1 MLRNPFWMSDDT
13 EIRPFKEAPPLDK
26 DEVTFWRELID
37 SYLTPLEGDQ
47 QRQKDLQASLIEL
60 RNKVCLI
67 FILVNSLFIIIVF
80 TLQRVT
86 AGGSA
91 LSLKLPCANENS
103 DNGGQSVEP
112 ISVAFTLVF
121 GLLLLVQFLCMLMHR
136 FATLLHICA
145 STTIFEGKKLLAKF
159 KKDPETGTDDGNSPV
174 EVAISVQAVSF
185 FSSINGPHFSCSKL
199 NMMLSKM
206 LITKALIRLRA
217 CAGRSAPVLF
227 SNP

>member
-159 KKDPETGTDDGNSPV
+159 KKDPETGTDGENAPV

-185 FSSINGPHFSCSKL
+185 FSSINRGSYISAHVYL
-199 NMMLSKM
+199 NLLNELRKRDKM
-206 LITKALIRLRA
+206 RGLL
-217 CAGRSAPVLF
+217 LF
-227 SNP
+227 IS